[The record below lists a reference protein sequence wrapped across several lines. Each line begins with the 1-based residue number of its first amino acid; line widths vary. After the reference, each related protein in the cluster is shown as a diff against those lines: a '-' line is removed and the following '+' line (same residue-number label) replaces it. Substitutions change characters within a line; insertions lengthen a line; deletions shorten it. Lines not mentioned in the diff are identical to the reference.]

1 MPPNDPD
8 PMFAAFYERCEEP
21 AAWHPDCS
29 SFAGEPCIRREASR
43 VYRWLIYVMLA
54 GLLAFALCNKSC
66 GGRAVQQ
73 VKGGSNG

>member
-43 VYRWLIYVMLA
+43 VYRWLILA
-54 GLLAFALCNKSC
+54 AAMALLLVAMANSKGCE
-66 GGRAVQQ
+66 GQQ
-73 VKGGSNG
+73 TTVKGGSTG